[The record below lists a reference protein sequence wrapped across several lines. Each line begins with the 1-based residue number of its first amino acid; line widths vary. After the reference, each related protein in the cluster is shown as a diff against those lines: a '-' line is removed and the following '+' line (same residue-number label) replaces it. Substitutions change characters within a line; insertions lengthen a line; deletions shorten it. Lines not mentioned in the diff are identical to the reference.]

1 MLRRPGGT
9 AFTGVRG
16 LTTVGKMEAPA
27 RELPVEVGETSLFER
42 AGGGRRAGV
51 PGGQDDLER
60 ANTDYRQRLRDAGF
74 GRHLIRYWEEAV
86 EGLDVRNA
94 IPPDLRNRDGDP
106 LLLTVDHFEV
116 TPEDMAAI
124 DARINEMEG
133 AQQEAAGEDASVY
146 VFLRPHDAT
155 RPDGEQT
162 VVGRVQMAPRALRI
176 ETNSQARADA
186 ARTDRG
192 RLRLSDPTP
201 RARAHGSAGA
211 QQGCIAILA
220 SHDAGLT
227 RTAGVGSGV
236 QGAPLRRL
244 ARPAAAGAEPQDA
257 A

>member
-94 IPPDLRNRDGDP
+94 IPPDCATGTATPCCSRWTTSRSHPRTWRQSMPASTRWKAHSRKQPARMRRCTCSYVPTTRHGRTASRRSSAGYRWLPGRSGSRPTRRRGPTLRERIEAACGSRIRHRAREHMDP
-106 LLLTVDHFEV
+106 LALSK
-116 TPEDMAAI
+116 
-124 DARINEMEG
+124 DA
-133 AQQEAAGEDASVY
+133 
-146 VFLRPHDAT
+146 
-155 RPDGEQT
+155 
-162 VVGRVQMAPRALRI
+162 
-176 ETNSQARADA
+176 
-186 ARTDRG
+186 
-192 RLRLSDPTP
+192 
-201 RARAHGSAGA
+201 
-211 QQGCIAILA
+211 
-220 SHDAGLT
+220 
-227 RTAGVGSGV
+227 
-236 QGAPLRRL
+236 
-244 ARPAAAGAEPQDA
+244 
-257 A
+257 